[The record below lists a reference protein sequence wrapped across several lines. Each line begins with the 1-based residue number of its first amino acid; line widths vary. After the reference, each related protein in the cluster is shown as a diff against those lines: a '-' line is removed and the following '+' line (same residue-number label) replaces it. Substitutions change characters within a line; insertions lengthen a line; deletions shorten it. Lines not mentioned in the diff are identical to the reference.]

1 MMTPQLW
8 GLTHSVPPASLP
20 VGRFQMCAPNP
31 ARLFLPRPLWV
42 GLYFSHSPKGTWVIL
57 PSRSSF
63 RCQGSEAGSEV
74 RSWAQSL
81 EVKEMWV
88 QILMRIR
95 ISESNLWQTNLP
107 TPWFFMYKKI
117 HGKIKRTWE
126 DVPKDLSTLPGTE
139 EESNGTGQTI
149 N

>member
-1 MMTPQLW
+1 
-8 GLTHSVPPASLP
+8 
-20 VGRFQMCAPNP
+20 MCAPNP
-31 ARLFLPRPLWV
+31 ACLFLPRPLWV

-63 RCQGSEAGSEV
+63 RCQGSEAGSED
-74 RSWAQSL
+74 RSWEQSL

-95 ISESNLWQTNLP
+95 ISEGNLWQTNFP
-107 TPWFFMYKKI
+107 TPWFFMYKI
-117 HGKIKRTWE
+117 GIIGTAPRVAGKIKRTWG

-139 EESNGTGQTI
+139 ESSNGTGQTV